1 MSRSI
6 SQIVFWLLREMTPSG
21 VIITSKEVPGPPL
34 QAASLWLVDFGVM
47 EEEGSI
53 QPRRMTAGPGVYR
66 DISHKRLGTKDR
78 LHSSCSPRAGGGGA
92 WIPPPLHGT
101 GFNPFSTVCSESCS
115 RVKSHH

>member
-21 VIITSKEVPGPPL
+21 VIITSKEVPDPPL

-78 LHSSCSPRAGGGGA
+78 LHSSRSPRAGGGPGY
-92 WIPPPLHGT
+92 PLLSMGR
-101 GFNPFSTVCSESCS
+101 GSTRSLLSAV
-115 RVKSHH
+115 RAAVG